1 MNLGSP
7 EAPTP
12 SAVRRYLGEFLWDH
26 RVVDLPRVLWW
37 LILHCFV
44 LTFRPRK
51 SARAYQ
57 SIWQKKGS
65 PLTYL
70 TRQLTENVA
79 LAKQNDAIVVDWAMR
94 YGKPSISQKLQELK
108 AHKVDEILIIPLYPQ
123 YSSTTTASVYDAVN
137 AEIQGWKHIPGLRF
151 ISDYYRHPL
160 YIEALAQSVER
171 AWAAEPKKQLLLLSF
186 HGVPAKLVKQGDP
199 YYYHCLETGE
209 ALVKRLGLA
218 ENEWKL
224 VFQSRFGKAE
234 WLKPYCV
241 EVLQDLP
248 KQGITDIDVMCP
260 GFAVDCLETL
270 EEIRMENRHEFLE
283 AGGKGY
289 RYIECLNDSEMQVK
303 LMLDLIQNG

>member
-1 MNLGSP
+1 MAGQHTTKKTGVLLVNLGSP

-108 AHKVDEILIIPLYPQ
+108 AHKVDEILIIPLY
-123 YSSTTTASVYDAVN
+123 
-137 AEIQGWKHIPGLRF
+137 HILQRPPLRF
-151 ISDYYRHPL
+151 MMRLMPKFRVGNISLVYVL
-160 YIEALAQSVER
+160 SVIIIVT
-171 AWAAEPKKQLLLLSF
+171 LCIS
-186 HGVPAKLVKQGDP
+186 
-199 YYYHCLETGE
+199 
-209 ALVKRLGLA
+209 KR
-218 ENEWKL
+218 
-224 VFQSRFGKAE
+224 
-234 WLKPYCV
+234 
-241 EVLQDLP
+241 
-248 KQGITDIDVMCP
+248 
-260 GFAVDCLETL
+260 
-270 EEIRMENRHEFLE
+270 
-283 AGGKGY
+283 
-289 RYIECLNDSEMQVK
+289 
-303 LMLDLIQNG
+303 